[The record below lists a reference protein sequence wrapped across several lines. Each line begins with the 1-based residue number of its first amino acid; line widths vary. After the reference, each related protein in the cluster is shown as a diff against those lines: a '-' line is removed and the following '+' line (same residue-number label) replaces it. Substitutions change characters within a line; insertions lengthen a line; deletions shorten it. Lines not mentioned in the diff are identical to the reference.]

1 MEEGLMQVVHERCC
15 GLDVH
20 KRTVVACVLITGP
33 DGAVARQV
41 RTFKTMTADLLA
53 LADWLDDWQV
63 THVALE
69 STGVYWRPV
78 YNLLEDGRTLLLVNP
93 QHMHAVPG
101 RKTDV
106 RDSEWLADL
115 LRHGLL
121 RASFIPP
128 APIRALREL
137 TRYRKTL
144 VQQRADEINR
154 LHKTLEGA
162 NLKLASV
169 ASDVLGL
176 SGRAMLAALVDGE
189 QDPEALAQLARG
201 TLRTKLPALRAA
213 LTGRVQAQHR
223 VLIGQIL
230 AHADF
235 LERAIA
241 QVQAEIERR
250 LPAYQ
255 DALALL
261 QTIPGVRAVAAAA
274 ILAEIGPDVSRF
286 PSAGHLASWAGLC
299 PTNKQSAGK
308 RLKGPINRGN
318 VWLRAILA
326 EVAWASIRTK
336 ASYFH
341 AQFARIARRRGREK
355 AAVAVAH
362 SLLVVIY
369 HLLKTGRP
377 YTELGVDYF
386 DRLDAARIER
396 HHVRRL
402 EQLGY
407 AVTLTPIAA

>member
-1 MEEGLMQVVHERCC
+1 MQVVHERCC

-20 KRTVVACVLITGP
+20 KRSVVACVLITRP
-33 DGAVARQV
+33 DGAVERQV
-41 RTFKTMTADLLA
+41 RTFKTMTTDLLA
-53 LADWLDDWQV
+53 LADWLQRLEV
-63 THVALE
+63 THVAME

-93 QHMHAVPG
+93 QHMRAVPG

-106 RDSEWLADL
+106 RDSEWLAEL

-121 RASFIPP
+121 QASFIPP

-154 LHKTLEGA
+154 LQKTLEGA
-162 NLKLASV
+162 NLKLAAV
-169 ASDVLGL
+169 ATDILGV
-176 SGRAMLAALVDGE
+176 SGRAMLAALVVGE
-189 QDPEALAQLARG
+189 RDPEVLADLARG
-201 TLRTKLPALRAA
+201 TLRTKLPALREA
-213 LTGRVQAQHR
+213 LTGRVQSQHI
-223 VLIGQIL
+223 VLINQIL

-235 LERAIA
+235 LEQAIA
-241 QVQAEIERR
+241 QVQTEIERC
-250 LPAYQ
+250 LPAYE

-261 QTIPGVRAVAAAA
+261 QTIPGVRGVAAAA
-274 ILAEIGPDVSRF
+274 ILAEIGPDMSRF

-299 PTNKQSAGK
+299 PTIKQSAGK
-308 RLKGPINRGN
+308 RMKGPVNRGN
-318 VWLRAILA
+318 VWLRAIMG
-326 EVAWASIRTK
+326 EVAWASIQTK

-341 AQFARIARRRGREK
+341 AQFSRIARRRGREK

-362 SLLVVIY
+362 SVLIVMY
-369 HLLKTGRP
+369 HMLKTGKP
-377 YTELGVDYF
+377 YIELGVDYF
-386 DRLDAARIER
+386 VQLDAARVER

-407 AVTLTPIAA
+407 TVTLTPLTA